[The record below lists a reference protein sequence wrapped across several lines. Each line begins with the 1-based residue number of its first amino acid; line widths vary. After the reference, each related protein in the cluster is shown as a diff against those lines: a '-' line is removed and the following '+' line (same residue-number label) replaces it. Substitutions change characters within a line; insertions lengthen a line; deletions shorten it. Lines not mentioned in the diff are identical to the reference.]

1 LYTHPCTDHVV
12 EVTILYQY
20 PDSNLD
26 VEYYIYNNITT
37 QFGFGTFI
45 IDDDYLSEQI
55 CLLDGCY
62 RIYMSP
68 QGQMQEILW
77 EIKVDGLIT
86 LVSESY
92 DTYINFSVGT
102 RVCNSGGCNN
112 QQACNFSPYDMS
124 TSDCCYECTE
134 VELAQGQIPG
144 ITQWEVRSTNANAQL
159 EASGDALFNG
169 AVCFDIQ
176 AFTTY
181 ELRMSDSEGN
191 GWNGAT
197 LTLSYSDWNWSFS
210 ETLETGAYE
219 SVFFTTGGFGCT
231 DPNSCNYNDVAT
243 IDDGNC
249 LLGAG
254 SEIVLQMTDANS
266 NSWGNYHF
274 EIKNSDEEIVQSGT
288 HTGGPISSVNFC
300 LTEDCYTINPSGNR
314 GGAWQIGWTL
324 SYPDSTII
332 ASGGA
337 PSNTSFGFDIL
348 GNLNN
353 DCSVNIGDLLEFIT
367 EFPCSSNC
375 GAADLNSDGY
385 TNLTDLLIFVSRYGT
400 TY

>member
-1 LYTHPCTDHVV
+1 MYTHPCTDHVV

-176 AFTTY
+176 AFTTTNCACPIPKEMDGTAQHLLY
-181 ELRMSDSEGN
+181 LTATGIGPFQRRLKLEPTNLFFLRQEV
-191 GWNGAT
+191 
-197 LTLSYSDWNWSFS
+197 L
-210 ETLETGAYE
+210 
-219 SVFFTTGGFGCT
+219 
-231 DPNSCNYNDVAT
+231 DVPIQTHAIT
-243 IDDGNC
+243 MMWRQ
-249 LLGAG
+249 
-254 SEIVLQMTDANS
+254 SMMEIVCWA
-266 NSWGNYHF
+266 
-274 EIKNSDEEIVQSGT
+274 
-288 HTGGPISSVNFC
+288 
-300 LTEDCYTINPSGNR
+300 R
-314 GGAWQIGWTL
+314 
-324 SYPDSTII
+324 
-332 ASGGA
+332 
-337 PSNTSFGFDIL
+337 
-348 GNLNN
+348 
-353 DCSVNIGDLLEFIT
+353 DLK
-367 EFPCSSNC
+367 
-375 GAADLNSDGY
+375 
-385 TNLTDLLIFVSRYGT
+385 
-400 TY
+400 